1 MKVFTTKPSGD
12 NAVVSFQRKRIAVL
26 RRFEWLHAHKGG
38 GPVLRGESSW
48 RTVCGAVIQGTTWH
62 LIVQF
67 RRFWRHT

>member
-1 MKVFTTKPSGD
+1 MKLFTTKPSGG
-12 NAVVSFQRKRIAVL
+12 NALVAFRHKRLAL
-26 RRFEWLHAHKGG
+26 WRRFEWIHARRGG

-48 RTVCGAVIQGTTWH
+48 RTVCGFLIQGTTWH